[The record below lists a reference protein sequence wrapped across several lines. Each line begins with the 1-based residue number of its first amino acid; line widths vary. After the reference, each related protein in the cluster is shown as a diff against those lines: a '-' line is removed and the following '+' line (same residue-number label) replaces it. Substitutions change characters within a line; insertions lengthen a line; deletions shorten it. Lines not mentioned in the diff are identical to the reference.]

1 MLTFLFQFVSRHGGI
16 LYIFSYIL
24 FYFHFHK
31 TRLLS
36 FNNVNVCSEFAGHF
50 TTFNILH
57 FSLCVR
63 PWIGDGAPSHG
74 VFAAVIKITSKTT
87 LHPGCGHDGKFS
99 GYMVWLKTSC
109 LDAWC
114 WRIFLQIHK
123 RRLGTLLRNLMS
135 DELLC
140 VFFLFC
146 CFFFFF
152 PHFLYLFRLSTHLFL
167 ALVFWTDHHWILHSE
182 SVWAPRACCWLL
194 KHRYVA
200 LVHPAKSWGT
210 AFWRVTPSPALFFS
224 AVVLR
229 S

>member
-36 FNNVNVCSEFAGHF
+36 FNKVNVCSEFAGHF

-140 VFFLFC
+140 VVFLFC

-152 PHFLYLFRLSTHLFL
+152 SPISCIFFVFLHIFSWPWYSERIITGFSILSLFGLLVL
-167 ALVFWTDHHWILHSE
+167 AVGF
-182 SVWAPRACCWLL
+182 
-194 KHRYVA
+194 
-200 LVHPAKSWGT
+200 
-210 AFWRVTPSPALFFS
+210 
-224 AVVLR
+224 
-229 S
+229 